1 MSVLTSSLPVVTSGG
16 DFRREKFS
24 KKKNYS
30 GKHFRHIRVVFQE
43 KDADGN
49 CRWEAEAD
57 VNKVYLASVCFLT
70 L

>member
-1 MSVLTSSLPVVTSGG
+1 MSVLISSLPVVTFGE
-16 DFRREKFS
+16 RRFL
-24 KKKNYS
+24 KNFS